1 MKPKIILAA
10 MILSGSTQV
19 LAAPAP
25 VSEAASSQSSIEK
38 RLASLENMM
47 QSRNLLQVELQQQLN
62 LLQDEVSQIRGVTEE
77 QSYKLEKVLQRQ
89 RELYQE
95 IENRVSQAYTQP
107 ATAPATDYTQSS
119 DAQTYSSDLSEN
131 EAYERAVALIMKDK
145 RYDQAIVLPNSWKS
159 ALIPWFAKIPLRTG
173 WLGEYRYGLLND
185 ARKLDKQALPMM
197 VERFVALAHPAS
209 LSRTPPVYEAP
220 LMLAEPANEAI
231 NPKRQSD
238 GQKRLILCPGA
249 EFGPAKQ
256 WPTSHYAALADF
268 FLTSGWQVL
277 ILGSKADVSTAEEI
291 IHLSREQSNNLISL
305 AGLTKLEE
313 AIDLLGTADQVVSN
327 DSGLMHIA
335 AALQVPLVV
344 VYGPTSPAFTP
355 PLASNAHI
363 TQIDIEC
370 SPCFKRT
377 CPLDHHNCMK
387 QLSVDSVIEL
397 IKTTL

>member
-1 MKPKIILAA
+1 MTGRNPDKKILIVGPSWVGDMVMAQSLFIALKKNNPEVT
-10 MILSGSTQV
+10 IDV
-19 LAAPAP
+19 LAMDWTRP
-25 VSEAASSQSSIEK
+25 
-38 RLASLENMM
+38 
-47 QSRNLLQVELQQQLN
+47 LLQRMP
-62 LLQDEVSQIRGVTEE
+62 EV
-77 QSYKLEKVLQRQ
+77 
-89 RELYQE
+89 
-95 IENRVSQAYTQP
+95 
-107 ATAPATDYTQSS
+107 
-119 DAQTYSSDLSEN
+119 N
-131 EAYERAVALIMKDK
+131 EAISMPISHGIFGWNMRKKLGQSLRDK

-209 LSRTPPVYEAP
+209 LSRIPPAYEAP

-291 IHLSREQSNNLISL
+291 IHLSSQQSNNLISL
-305 AGLTKLEE
+305 AGQTKLEE

-377 CPLDHHNCMK
+377 CPLGHHNCMK
-387 QLSVDSVIEL
+387 KLSVDSVIEL

>member
-1 MKPKIILAA
+1 MTGRNPDKKILIVGPSWVGDMVMAQSLFIALKKNNPDVT
-10 MILSGSTQV
+10 IDV
-19 LAAPAP
+19 LAMDWTRP
-25 VSEAASSQSSIEK
+25 
-38 RLASLENMM
+38 
-47 QSRNLLQVELQQQLN
+47 LLQRMP
-62 LLQDEVSQIRGVTEE
+62 EV
-77 QSYKLEKVLQRQ
+77 
-89 RELYQE
+89 
-95 IENRVSQAYTQP
+95 
-107 ATAPATDYTQSS
+107 
-119 DAQTYSSDLSEN
+119 N
-131 EAYERAVALIMKDK
+131 EAISMPISHGIFGWNMRKKLGQSLREK

-377 CPLDHHNCMK
+377 CPLGHHNCMK
-387 QLSVDSVIEL
+387 QLSVDSVIKL
-397 IKTTL
+397 IKPTL